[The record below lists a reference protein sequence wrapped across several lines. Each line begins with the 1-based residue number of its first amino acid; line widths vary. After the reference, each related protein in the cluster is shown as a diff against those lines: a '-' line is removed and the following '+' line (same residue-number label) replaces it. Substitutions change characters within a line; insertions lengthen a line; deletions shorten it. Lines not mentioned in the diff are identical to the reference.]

1 MKVLLALRAKRCLY
15 TMCICGEERKNH
27 VSECFRFAL
36 RSVIMKCPFVEVTWL
51 GFLHGQIAIMGL
63 HQEVDTIWFV
73 EHLL

>member
-1 MKVLLALRAKRCLY
+1 M
-15 TMCICGEERKNH
+15 KNH